1 VEPPHQSRR
10 AKSRLLAQSAE
21 HLVHVCQPASRALLA
36 QPPMVGPEA
45 DENMQGF
52 NEHPVLVLE
61 RYPDAV
67 VVAAN
72 NVELAVIGG
81 VGEEMRMVVGKPLAG
96 LLSVSERFE

>member
-1 VEPPHQSRR
+1 
-10 AKSRLLAQSAE
+10 
-21 HLVHVCQPASRALLA
+21 
-36 QPPMVGPEA
+36 MVGPEA

-81 VGEEMRMVVGKPLAG
+81 VGEETRMVVGKPLAG